1 MHKCQH
7 EVVAGLVGGRAS
19 FNNSIF
25 KIVRSGMRNL
35 YKCVGEFMQHGCT
48 TFLKFSRMLG
58 CGQRTNFKF
67 YKLRFSSERRSIFEI
82 SQCKTYID

>member
-1 MHKCQH
+1 MRKCQH

-19 FNNSIF
+19 FINSIF
-25 KIVRSGMRNL
+25 KILCQEIRNL
-35 YKCVGEFMQHGCT
+35 CKCMGEFMQQVCT

-67 YKLRFSSERRSIFEI
+67 YKLKFSTERQSICEI

>member
-1 MHKCQH
+1 
-7 EVVAGLVGGRAS
+7 
-19 FNNSIF
+19 
-25 KIVRSGMRNL
+25 
-35 YKCVGEFMQHGCT
+35 MQHGCT

-67 YKLRFSSERRSIFEI
+67 YKLKFSTERRSIFEI

>member
-1 MHKCQH
+1 MRKCQH

-19 FNNSIF
+19 FIDSIF
-25 KIVRSGMRNL
+25 KILCQEIRNL
-35 YKCVGEFMQHGCT
+35 CKCMGEFVQHGYPA
-48 TFLKFSRMLG
+48 FLKFSRMLG

-67 YKLRFSSERRSIFEI
+67 CKLRFSTERQSIFEI